1 LNQKGNVS
9 VSRLYPNNSTK
20 ILAAARNWR
29 DAALLGGASIFS
41 VEQVW
46 TTSNIEALERVFTQ
60 NPDETDR
67 PFSAKLQD
75 QLRTCSASVKQLA
88 AEIMWILLL
97 CPSNISAEKKRENI
111 KTIWDWS
118 AVPYP
123 SGSEWLLDEVLS
135 GVGSAGPGFSNHRP
149 RELTFCLN
157 FLLAFRKFGNDQQAS
172 LLEQP
177 WKFAEWIQG
186 VPDAQARQFRHMI
199 LYVLFPDDFERVF
212 SAGDRKSIAERF
224 VGLPLS
230 KANKMM
236 AVDIDKLL
244 RQTRTDLEQKYKTT
258 ELDYYRSPLKEL
270 WQHDWKTL
278 EASLSVQHVRQAIA
292 EIDKE
297 GVSVDA
303 RSSTYD
309 LIEGGK
315 RYPPK
320 LVFSLAFKYFNG
332 KELPRQEFASGDDTS
347 AFKILRQLGFSI
359 VPKNLVGDL
368 VEKFLA
374 QAGAGQDLRTSE
386 YSKEYRGLQ
395 VKVGFGQGVFSRV
408 PWVAFLGPEQKVSD
422 GIYPV
427 LLYYREAKV
436 LILARGVSETNESTN
451 HWKETEGLETVA
463 NFLREKH
470 SRNAERYGDS
480 FVDTA
485 FTIPDGLDLGKLTA
499 RLDAMIESYVLSLEP
514 IATIPSSV
522 EGPLDEVSS
531 SEALKGVF
539 IEKEQFDVLMERL
552 DLKKNIVLQGPP
564 GVGKTF
570 LARRL
575 AQAFVRTADP
585 NRTRVVQ
592 FHASYAYEDFVQ
604 GYRPDGKGGFERKD
618 GVFIRFCRRAL
629 ADPGRR
635 YVFVIDEINRANLS
649 KVFGELLMLIESD
662 KRNEQYAVE
671 LAYST
676 EEDARFYVPENVHI
690 IGLMN
695 TADRSLALVDYAL
708 RRRFDFF
715 NIEPGFDTPQFQ
727 SYIIAR
733 GVPDS
738 LINHIRQGIGNLNKA
753 IAQDRDLG
761 RGFMI
766 GHSFFC
772 DLPGEEAAEDA
783 FNDIIEFEIMPLLRE
798 YWYEGQQAEDWRQR
812 LLKT

>member
-1 LNQKGNVS
+1 
-9 VSRLYPNNSTK
+9 
-20 ILAAARNWR
+20 
-29 DAALLGGASIFS
+29 
-41 VEQVW
+41 
-46 TTSNIEALERVFTQ
+46 
-60 NPDETDR
+60 
-67 PFSAKLQD
+67 
-75 QLRTCSASVKQLA
+75 
-88 AEIMWILLL
+88 
-97 CPSNISAEKKRENI
+97 
-111 KTIWDWS
+111 
-118 AVPYP
+118 
-123 SGSEWLLDEVLS
+123 
-135 GVGSAGPGFSNHRP
+135 
-149 RELTFCLN
+149 
-157 FLLAFRKFGNDQQAS
+157 
-172 LLEQP
+172 
-177 WKFAEWIQG
+177 
-186 VPDAQARQFRHMI
+186 
-199 LYVLFPDDFERVF
+199 
-212 SAGDRKSIAERF
+212 
-224 VGLPLS
+224 
-230 KANKMM
+230 
-236 AVDIDKLL
+236 
-244 RQTRTDLEQKYKTT
+244 
-258 ELDYYRSPLKEL
+258 
-270 WQHDWKTL
+270 
-278 EASLSVQHVRQAIA
+278 
-292 EIDKE
+292 
-297 GVSVDA
+297 
-303 RSSTYD
+303 
-309 LIEGGK
+309 
-315 RYPPK
+315 
-320 LVFSLAFKYFNG
+320 LVFSLAFKYSNG
-332 KELPRQEFASGDDTS
+332 KALPRQEFAGGDDTS

-368 VEKFLA
+368 VVKFLA
-374 QAGAGQDLRTSE
+374 QADAGQDLRTSE

-408 PWVAFLGPEQKVSD
+408 PWVAFLGPDQKVSD

-436 LILARGVSETNESTN
+436 LILALGVSETNESTS
-451 HWKETEGLETVA
+451 HWKETDGLKTVA

-470 SRNAERYGDS
+470 SREPERYGDS

-485 FTIPDGLDLGKLTA
+485 FTIPDGLELDKLTA
-499 RLDAMIESYVLSLEP
+499 RLDAIIESYVLSLAP
-514 IATIPSSV
+514 AAAISSTIEV
-522 EGPLDEVSS
+522 PLDEVSS
-531 SEALKGVF
+531 AEAVKDVF
-539 IEKEQFDVLMERL
+539 VEKEHFDHLLERL

-575 AQAFVRTADP
+575 AQAFVRTTDP

-592 FHASYAYEDFVQ
+592 LHASYAYEDFVQ

-662 KRNEQYAVE
+662 KRNELYAVE

-715 NIEPGFDTPQFQ
+715 NIEPGFDTPQFH
-727 SYIIAR
+727 SYIIER
-733 GVPDS
+733 GVPES
-738 LINHIRQGIGNLNKA
+738 LVNHIKQGIGNLNKA

-772 DLPGEEAAEDA
+772 DLPAEEAAEDA

-798 YWYEGQQAEDWRQR
+798 YWYEGQQADDWRQR